1 MQRLQTNKE
10 SEMAK
15 RIQFSQHG
23 GSEVLEYRDYQPAA
37 PGPREVRV
45 ANKAIGL
52 NFIDT
57 YFRSGL
63 YQPPAL
69 PSSLGTEGAGVVEA
83 IGSEVEGLKVGDRVA
98 YATVARRL

>member
-37 PGPREVRV
+37 PGPR
-45 ANKAIGL
+45 
-52 NFIDT
+52 
-57 YFRSGL
+57 
-63 YQPPAL
+63 
-69 PSSLGTEGAGVVEA
+69 
-83 IGSEVEGLKVGDRVA
+83 
-98 YATVARRL
+98 